1 MGVQPTCSGTQNEIE
16 QAATHA
22 VSDVS
27 CILTGKWCDA
37 AIVDVNS
44 WDLRQ
49 DGHCDKVMTDATV
62 QLYPAGFC
70 VREELRGAISW
81 AMTS

>member
-1 MGVQPTCSGTQNEIE
+1 M
-16 QAATHA
+16 A
-22 VSDVS
+22 
-27 CILTGKWCDA
+27 GKWCDA

-81 AMTS
+81 AMTSQYWPRCAGYYLPTVYYLSA